1 MCRNV
6 NQREKK
12 GIAFFRQ
19 AMVECE
25 QLTAGTTQEEFMAE
39 WELRPLSLGEILDRT
54 FTLYRRNF
62 LLFLGITAIPHL
74 LTLGLNIT
82 QVMLTRFPTVRK
94 PSVPVE
100 EFQTRVASN
109 GVMAFGIGGLLVA
122 IVIYLLVYL
131 FSQGGTIYA
140 VSDLYLGR
148 PATITGSLKKM
159 WGQLLNL
166 LGVTILNGLAVAGAA
181 IVLIIPG
188 IYAAC
193 RLLTCVPAALL
204 EDLGARASLE
214 RSWELT
220 KDNAGRAFLIYLLYF
235 AMLYGI
241 MAVSMI
247 PFGVMMTMSAKD
259 PTMLRT
265 AMVLMQV
272 ASFVASIIVGPFLL
286 IATSVFYYDLRVKK
300 EAFDLQMMMNPEGIG
315 AVPAPSVP
323 SIIG

>member
-1 MCRNV
+1 
-6 NQREKK
+6 
-12 GIAFFRQ
+12 
-19 AMVECE
+19 
-25 QLTAGTTQEEFMAE
+25 MAE

-54 FTLYRRNF
+54 FALYRRNF

-100 EFQTRVASN
+100 EFQTRIASN

-148 PATITGSLKKM
+148 PTTIIGSLKKM

-166 LGVTILNGLAVAGAA
+166 LGVTMLNGLAVAGAA
-181 IVLIIPG
+181 IFLIIPG

-235 AMLYGI
+235 AMLYAI

-272 ASFVASIIVGPFLL
+272 ASFVASIIVGPVLL
-286 IATSVFYYDLRVKK
+286 IATSVFYYDLRVRK
-300 EAFDLQMMMNPEGIG
+300 EAFDLQMMMNPEGVG

-323 SIIG
+323 SILG

>member
-1 MCRNV
+1 
-6 NQREKK
+6 
-12 GIAFFRQ
+12 
-19 AMVECE
+19 
-25 QLTAGTTQEEFMAE
+25 MAE

-54 FTLYRRNF
+54 FALYRRNF

-166 LGVTILNGLAVAGAA
+166 LGVTILNGLAVACAA

>member
-1 MCRNV
+1 
-6 NQREKK
+6 
-12 GIAFFRQ
+12 
-19 AMVECE
+19 
-25 QLTAGTTQEEFMAE
+25 MAE
-39 WELRPLSLGEILDRT
+39 WQLRPLSLGEILDRT

-82 QVMLTRFPTVRK
+82 QVMLTKFPAVRK
-94 PSVPVE
+94 PSVPVQ
-100 EFQTRVASN
+100 EFQTSAASN
-109 GVMAFGIGGLLVA
+109 GLMAFGIGGFLVA

-148 PATITGSLKKM
+148 PTTIAGSLKRM

-166 LGVTILNGLAVAGAA
+166 LGVTILNGLALAA
-181 IVLIIPG
+181 ATIFLIIPG
-188 IYAAC
+188 VYVAC

-259 PTMLRT
+259 PMMFRT
-265 AMVLMQV
+265 ATILMQV

-300 EAFDLQMMMNPEGIG
+300 EAFDLQLMMNPEGVS
-315 AVPAPSVP
+315 ALPARP
-323 SIIG
+323 SIPSILR

>member
-1 MCRNV
+1 
-6 NQREKK
+6 
-12 GIAFFRQ
+12 
-19 AMVECE
+19 
-25 QLTAGTTQEEFMAE
+25 MAE

-82 QVMLTRFPTVRK
+82 QVMLTKFPTVRK
-94 PSVPVE
+94 PPVPVA
-100 EFQTRVASN
+100 EFQTRAASN
-109 GVMAFGIGGLLVA
+109 GLMAYGIGGSLVA

-148 PATITGSLKKM
+148 PTTIAGSLKKM

-166 LGVTILNGLAVAGAA
+166 LGVTILNGLAVAAA
-181 IVLIIPG
+181 TIFLIIPG
-188 IYAAC
+188 VYVAC

-204 EDLGARASLE
+204 EDLGARASLD

-220 KDNAGRAFLIYLLYF
+220 KDNAGGAFLIYLLYF

-241 MAVSMI
+241 MAVFMI
-247 PFGVMMTMSAKD
+247 PFGVMVTMSAKD
-259 PTMLRT
+259 PTMFRT

-300 EAFDLQMMMNPEGIG
+300 EAFDLQMMMNPEGVG
-315 AVPAPSVP
+315 VVPARPSVP
-323 SIIG
+323 SILG